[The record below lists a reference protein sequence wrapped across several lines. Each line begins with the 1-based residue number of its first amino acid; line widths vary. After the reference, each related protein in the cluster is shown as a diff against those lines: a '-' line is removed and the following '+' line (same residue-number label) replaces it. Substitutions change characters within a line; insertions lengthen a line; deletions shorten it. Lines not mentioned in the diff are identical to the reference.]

1 MVDTIH
7 QRWMI
12 LKDMDFVV
20 DIENLC
26 FEFPWNW
33 EDFRKTL
40 RCNNT
45 IGMVTELDETVIGYM
60 VYELHPNR
68 LHLMNLAVHPDFQR
82 QGVGKA
88 MIDWLKSKLNHE
100 RRNRITLHVR
110 ETNLSAQL
118 FFRDMGFRATRVL
131 RDFYDDVR
139 EDAYQMVHRLDPISN
154 KLQVTLD

>member
-88 MIDWLKSKLNHE
+88 MIDWLKRKLNHE

-110 ETNLSAQL
+110 ETNLPAQL
-118 FFRDMGFRATRVL
+118 FFKDMGFRATSVL
-131 RDFYDDVR
+131 RDFYDDCR
-139 EDAYQMVHRLDPISN
+139 EDAYRMVHRLEKNIE
-154 KLQVTLD
+154 TLA